1 MRKFKRE
8 EMEKEDEE
16 EKVLVGIDVGRT
28 RSRKDEEI
36 RERM

>member
-16 EKVLVGIDVGRT
+16 EKVLVGVDGGRA
-28 RSRKDEEI
+28 RSRKNEEI